1 MAREGFRVVRRRVET
16 GAVIFA
22 AVAFSYWLNQALRE
36 PYNSFRIDVR
46 VYQAGAQAVL
56 AGRPLYEPVFVELF
70 FVYPPFAALAFLPM
84 ALVDLGVLGSLWIV
98 VNAVLTVW
106 TVGMVTRESRG
117 AGSIVTRGATAF
129 FGFGFLLLLV
139 PLADTFWLGQINV
152 VIMALVVRDLVALRG
167 PPRERRW
174 AGVGIGLAA
183 GLKLTP
189 LLFVVLLL
197 VSRQWRAAAVASG
210 TFAATVLLGFLVLPR
225 DAWQFWTVAV
235 RDTRR
240 IAPST
245 WIVNQSLDGVL
256 ARLAPGA
263 PGWVWLAGAAAVCL
277 AALWV
282 GGRLVNRGLPVLGAG
297 VVGAASCVAAPFS
310 WEHHWIWLV
319 ILVWWPLVAA
329 LVGAIAGDRRWPWWL
344 GWGVATLLLTARYD
358 RDGHAIGT
366 FAFGGADGA
375 SWWTASYPLGA
386 GAVIATLCVAELAG
400 RGARRPHGPL
410 PPVPEGVGAGVGDR
424 AGVADGP
431 GPSPGGPP

>member
-1 MAREGFRVVRRRVET
+1 MARAGFRVVRRRVET

-36 PYNSFRIDVR
+36 PYNAFRIDVR

-189 LLFVVLLL
+189 LLFVVVLL
-197 VSRQWRAAAVASG
+197 VSRRWRAAAVASG
-210 TFAATVLLGFLVLPR
+210 TFAATVLVGFLVLPR

-277 AALWV
+277 AAL
-282 GGRLVNRGLPVLGAG
+282 
-297 VVGAASCVAAPFS
+297 
-310 WEHHWIWLV
+310 
-319 ILVWWPLVAA
+319 
-329 LVGAIAGDRRWPWWL
+329 
-344 GWGVATLLLTARYD
+344 
-358 RDGHAIGT
+358 
-366 FAFGGADGA
+366 
-375 SWWTASYPLGA
+375 
-386 GAVIATLCVAELAG
+386 
-400 RGARRPHGPL
+400 
-410 PPVPEGVGAGVGDR
+410 
-424 AGVADGP
+424 
-431 GPSPGGPP
+431 